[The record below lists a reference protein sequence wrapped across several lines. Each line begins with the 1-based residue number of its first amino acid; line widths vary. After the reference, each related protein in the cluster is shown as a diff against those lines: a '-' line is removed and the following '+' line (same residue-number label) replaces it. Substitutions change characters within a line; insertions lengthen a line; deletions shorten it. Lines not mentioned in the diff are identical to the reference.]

1 MTRCLDVVEA
11 KGVWGKSHPCYRKCL
26 PGLTSTCVYNFTI
39 SEHGTMALQ
48 CGDCPTNLTHCSN
61 VGCIQAGGI
70 IRVSSVVNQQ
80 IPGPGIQTP
89 HMDGVPFLTQCP
101 IQPHTDFTY
110 KFVADTPGT
119 HMWHSHIGFEESDG
133 LFGPLVV
140 RRPLTSDPS
149 SPHYDYDLA
158 EHYMIVWH
166 WYSQPSSQHLT
177 TALHRNGSVY
187 GAGLIINGKGGLENF
202 GAGWKETY
210 SKMPRETFTISK
222 VGAGILRILR
232 KGKRY
237 RFRLAFNSAVYCP
250 VQMSIDQHKLTV
262 IASESASF
270 QPVEV
275 SSLMI
280 NGGER
285 YDVVVKGDQIPGNY
299 WIRFRALG
307 DCYKDH
313 IKVHQE
319 AVLHYQETEEGLPLA
334 GTAYEDGRVTGKV
347 LNPMQVSVTNYT
359 EDSIILVSDLNNT
372 DFNQEVDVS
381 GEPDHVEYL
390 YFDFNSFDLS
400 CVCGIVKALWGT
412 VGRYAHK
419 MYIRYRNV
427 TGDNLV
433 APGPYP
439 QINNK
444 LFGYPS
450 FPLLTQREHV
460 TPDLFCRSNTT
471 GSPHCSDKYCKC
483 PYVIDLPL
491 DSLVEIV
498 LIDISIIRDQDH
510 PFHLHGYSFHV
521 VAMGTVGENVTL
533 DYIRD
538 LNEKGKIPKKL
549 NNAPIKDTVSVPTRG
564 YAILRF
570 VTSNPGYWFFH
581 CHISNHVEMGM
592 ALVMKVGDHED
603 MLEEPE
609 DFPTCGSWQRKADSG
624 DEKQLEPSVR
634 DVNKQSSN
642 LMLANDVITKD
653 ISYLP
658 SLQLDLYN
666 EGTKKILR
674 TIYIN
679 HFHEKSS

>member
-1 MTRCLDVVEA
+1 MSVDRVTKQIYE
-11 KGVWGKSHPCYRKCL
+11 GGKSHPCYRKCL
-26 PGLTSTCVYNFTI
+26 PGLTSICVYNFTI

-70 IRVSSVVNQQ
+70 IRVSSVVNQR

-250 VQMSIDQHKLTV
+250 VQMSIDQHKITV

-334 GTAYEDGRVTGKV
+334 GTAYEDGRITGKV

-372 DFNQEVDVS
+372 DFDQEVDVS

-390 YFDFNSFDLS
+390 YFDFNSFGNTRNLII
-400 CVCGIVKALWGT
+400 GIW
-412 VGRYAHK
+412 R
-419 MYIRYRNV
+419 
-427 TGDNLV
+427 D
-433 APGPYP
+433 YP
-439 QINNK
+439 
-444 LFGYPS
+444 
-450 FPLLTQREHV
+450 
-460 TPDLFCRSNTT
+460 
-471 GSPHCSDKYCKC
+471 
-483 PYVIDLPL
+483 
-491 DSLVEIV
+491 
-498 LIDISIIRDQDH
+498 
-510 PFHLHGYSFHV
+510 
-521 VAMGTVGENVTL
+521 
-533 DYIRD
+533 
-538 LNEKGKIPKKL
+538 
-549 NNAPIKDTVSVPTRG
+549 
-564 YAILRF
+564 
-570 VTSNPGYWFFH
+570 TS
-581 CHISNHVEMGM
+581 
-592 ALVMKVGDHED
+592 
-603 MLEEPE
+603 
-609 DFPTCGSWQRKADSG
+609 
-624 DEKQLEPSVR
+624 
-634 DVNKQSSN
+634 
-642 LMLANDVITKD
+642 
-653 ISYLP
+653 
-658 SLQLDLYN
+658 
-666 EGTKKILR
+666 
-674 TIYIN
+674 
-679 HFHEKSS
+679 